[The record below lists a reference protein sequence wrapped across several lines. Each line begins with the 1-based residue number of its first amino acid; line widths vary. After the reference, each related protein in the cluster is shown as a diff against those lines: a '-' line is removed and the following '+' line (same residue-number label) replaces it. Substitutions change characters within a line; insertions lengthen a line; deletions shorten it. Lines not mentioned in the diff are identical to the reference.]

1 MTSHQSSVAGIP
13 SSAMRRWMSRMRGG
27 SGHPRWAV
35 VSPPRRRDHR
45 TLLSINNAQAPAVN
59 EIPMSEL
66 RRLLD
71 WPGLAMVHRDFH
83 GPTGFVLAIDGPGLD
98 YPSDN
103 YRWFSERYDHFL
115 YVDRIAVHPRAHG
128 RGIGSSLYEETIGHA
143 ERAGYPVVLAEV
155 NVRPPNDGSHRFHLR
170 HGFTAVGEQETK
182 GGTVRV
188 RMYERR
194 IGPSDHP
201 T

>member
-1 MTSHQSSVAGIP
+1 
-13 SSAMRRWMSRMRGG
+13 MSRLRGG
-27 SGHPRWAV
+27 SGHPQEV
-35 VSPPRRRDHR
+35 VSSAPRRGDHR
-45 TLLSINNAQAPAVN
+45 SLLSLNNIQAPAVN
-59 EIPMSEL
+59 AISLSEL
-66 RRLLD
+66 RQLLE
-71 WPGLAMVHRDFH
+71 WPGHAIVGRDFA

-128 RGIGSSLYEETIGHA
+128 RGIGSSLYEALVGHA
-143 ERAGYPVVLAEV
+143 ARAGYPFVLAEV
-155 NVRPPNDGSHRFHLR
+155 NTRPPNDGSHRFHLT

-194 IGPSDHP
+194 IRAADQPPSRP
-201 T
+201 